1 MPLYDG
7 NKLAQEGLLDVA
19 KHCAQAAL
27 HAPQL
32 TGRTRVKIEIV
43 AGDELKDFF
52 SVGRAAGKLGARLGG
67 DTYRQAYDM
76 GEPPVLMLIG
86 ADVTPILEAPC
97 RETCPAGMDAPRY
110 IRLGGDGKYTEAMAV
125 IREKA

>member
-32 TGRTRVKIEIV
+32 TGRTRGKIEIG
-43 AGDELKDFF
+43 AGDEIKNFF
-52 SVGRAAGKLGARLGG
+52 GVGSSAGKLGARLGE
-67 DTYRQAYDM
+67 TYKQAYDI

-97 RETCPAGMDAPRY
+97 RATCPAGMDAARY
-110 IRLGGDGKYTEAMAV
+110 IRL
-125 IREKA
+125 